1 MPLNDIAKGTTQ
13 TLSGSI
19 FKVLYSL
26 FRGLTM
32 NWSRAWIISAVVCLA
47 LDIIALINAEWSSD
61 SSKRG
66 SFKLLTKDT
75 GVN

>member
-1 MPLNDIAKGTTQ
+1 
-13 TLSGSI
+13 
-19 FKVLYSL
+19 
-26 FRGLTM
+26 M

-47 LDIIALINAEWSSD
+47 LDITALINAEWSSD
-61 SSKRG
+61 PSKRG